1 MESKKACYMHAFL
14 FLLLSPQGR
23 ELLRCSCVLDRY
35 DGGCCPPQGRELLL
49 EMVKVPKF
57 SKKMLL
63 SPTGAQV
70 VTMKFK
76 KDGKVYELRS
86 PAGARVVTT
95 TLTMMTQS
103 VR

>member
-1 MESKKACYMHAFL
+1 MLFL
-14 FLLLSPQGR
+14 FL
-23 ELLRCSCVLDRY
+23 
-35 DGGCCPPQGRELLL
+35 
-49 EMVKVPKF
+49 
-57 SKKMLL
+57 LL